1 MSSESDQLRGAEKQF
16 AHLVAGVLDYAVFL
30 LSPEGIVK
38 TWNAGAQRIEG
49 YAPDEIIGKHFSQFY
64 PPDAIAAGWPEEE
77 LKRAQRDGRF
87 EDVGWR
93 IRKDGSRFWTS
104 VVITPL
110 FEADGTLSGF
120 LKITRDLTE
129 RKQAEEALRLS
140 EQRFR
145 LLVEGV
151 KDYAIFML
159 DPAGNIVSWNA
170 GAERIK
176 GYSASEIV
184 GKHFSVFYPSEDV
197 ESGKPQRELEIAREQ
212 GSVEDEGWRVKKD
225 RSLFW
230 ANVVI
235 TALRDDAGTLR
246 GFAKV
251 TRDLTERREAEEQA
265 RRLWANV
272 VITAI
277 YDKDHQLVGYAK
289 VTRDMT
295 DKRKA
300 AALEAADRQKN
311 EFLAMLAHELR
322 NPLAPISNG
331 LQLLKLQGVDPDTM
345 QQTTEMME
353 RQVVHLVR
361 LVDDLLD
368 VSRVITGKMTFKKEP
383 VELRQ
388 IVQRAIEE
396 TQVTIDARG
405 HELMLSLPA
414 RPIIVD
420 ADSHR
425 LSQVVTNLLDNAA
438 KYSEHPSRIW
448 LSVERQGDEA
458 VIRVKDE
465 GIGISPELLPNVFSL
480 FVQADRSLARS
491 KGGLGIGL
499 NVVKRIV
506 EMHGGTVEAAS
517 AGLGKGSEFRVRL
530 PESKTGP
537 HVSKPC
543 PGTYLGQMTQ
553 RRILVVDDNVD
564 AAVTVSALLKAWGH
578 DVQTVYSGPSALDA
592 VRNFR
597 PEIILLD
604 IGLPG
609 MSGYDVAKNLR
620 AEPSGQGVI
629 LAALTGYG
637 QESDRERSWAAGF
650 DYHLT
655 KPPDPGLLES
665 LLMSPRSRA
674 QRLSKSVENN

>member
-225 RSLFW
+225 RSLF
-230 ANVVI
+230 
-235 TALRDDAGTLR
+235 
-246 GFAKV
+246 
-251 TRDLTERREAEEQA
+251 
-265 RRLWANV
+265 WANV

-543 PGTYLGQMTQ
+543 PGTDLGQMTQ